1 MALGLSRVDA
11 AAVRACAAALGTGC
25 VLGLRYADDR
35 IAPRERIDAI
45 RTLIG
50 PALRYVELPGDRH
63 ATLTDHRHPTAL
75 NETIAFLSERLG
87 KRPSA

>member
-1 MALGLSRVDA
+1 
-11 AAVRACAAALGTGC
+11 
-25 VLGLRYADDR
+25 
-35 IAPRERIDAI
+35 
-45 RTLIG
+45 LIG